1 MHTYIPERCDCMAM
15 QIIEF
20 NGTQI
25 TFDKEKTKL
34 HRTDYNEPCDCQG
47 CRNYYQHIAENGKLL
62 AFLSNFGVDHDR
74 AEEVMSFDLGDDA
87 DSQIHHVAYYA
98 VFGMIEKEI
107 KLEHD
112 QFGVDVTFE
121 KAATGPYDITA
132 INTDRN
138 EPYFWII
145 VKAVAPYVLDEKR
158 DIPESILR
166 KFKRF
171 IKSLFKS

>member
-15 QIIEF
+15 QIIEL

-62 AFLSNFGVDHDR
+62 AFLSEFGVEHNH

-107 KLEHD
+107 KFEYD
-112 QFGVDVTFE
+112 QFDVDITFE
-121 KAATGPYDITA
+121 KAATGPYDRTA
-132 INTDRN
+132 INTDRE
-138 EPYFWII
+138 EPCFWIVVEDI
-145 VKAVAPYVLDEKR
+145 VPYVLDEKR
-158 DIPESILR
+158 EITENPML
-166 KFKRF
+166 KFKNF
-171 IKSLFKS
+171 LKALFKR

>member
-15 QIIEF
+15 QIIEL

-62 AFLSNFGVDHDR
+62 AFLSEFGVDHDR
-74 AEEVMSFDLGDDA
+74 AEEVMSFDLGDNA
-87 DSQIHHVAYYA
+87 DSQIHHVAYYT
-98 VFGMIEKEI
+98 VFGTIEKEI
-107 KLEHD
+107 KLEYD

-121 KAATGPYDITA
+121 KAATGPYDRTA

-158 DIPESILR
+158 EITENPML
-166 KFKRF
+166 KFKNF
-171 IKSLFKS
+171 LKALFKR